1 MIPSSVVE
9 LSDLKKI
16 CDYNISVDIEE
27 KITDSP
33 FHWRMLPTAFISSKK
48 IRELSITPPSNELS
62 SLMTLPDKLLGW

>member
-48 IRELSITPPSNELS
+48 IRELSITPPPIEWAII
-62 SLMTLPDKLLGW
+62 TDDTTR